1 MYLSARQTG
10 ILTRTLDHLT
20 RDFASGEI
28 RRLVGLDLLDLLG
41 ADYFASYVWDAE
53 RGIFADRIALNMDP
67 ANLARYEAYYQFHD
81 PITYKLQQ
89 RREPTLVVQVMPQE
103 ALVRTEFF
111 NDFLG
116 RDGLYWGV
124 NLYAYDGSRNIGDLR
139 IWRRRGRG
147 NFDRNTLDVLEIIK
161 PVFTN
166 ALRHALP
173 ERASGNRMPGATA
186 AIPGV
191 TAREEQVAA
200 LVAQGL
206 SDKQI
211 ADRLHMAFST
221 VRTHVKSVF
230 AKLGVHNRASLCRV
244 LLTRRS
250 EKAPSGPAA

>member
-1 MYLSARQTG
+1 MYLTARQTD

-20 RDFASGEI
+20 RDFGSGEI
-28 RRLVGLDLLDLLG
+28 RRQVGLDLLDLLG

-53 RGIFADRIALNMDP
+53 RGVFADRVALNMDP
-67 ANLARYEAYYQFHD
+67 SNLARYEAYYQFHD

-89 RREPTLVVQVMPQE
+89 RREPTLVAQVMPQE

-139 IWRRRGRG
+139 IWRRRSRG
-147 NFDRNTLDVLEIIK
+147 NFDRNTLEVLEIIK

-166 ALRHALP
+166 ARRLALP
-173 ERASGNRMPGATA
+173 PPAARRTRAST
-186 AIPGV
+186 AIPGL
-191 TAREEQVAA
+191 TAREDQVAA

-211 ADRLHMAFST
+211 GYRLDMAFST

-230 AKLGVHNRASLCRV
+230 EKLSVHNRASLCRV

-250 EKAPSGPAA
+250 GSRGRSRPAA